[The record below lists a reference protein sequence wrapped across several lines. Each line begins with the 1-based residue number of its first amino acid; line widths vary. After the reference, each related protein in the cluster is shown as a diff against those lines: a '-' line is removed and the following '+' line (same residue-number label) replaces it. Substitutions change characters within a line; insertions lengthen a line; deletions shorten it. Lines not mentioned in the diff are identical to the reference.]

1 VRPHASI
8 RSRSLSG
15 RCKNRIGLE
24 NETFLMSVEIS
35 SISVMAAI
43 AHPRSD
49 PFLVHFPF
57 TKDPASQICE
67 TIRYGVSYV
76 ARPIKKPSGRTF
88 EWANRKTQTI
98 DAISRATRPTI
109 SCSARCL
116 TPPIDNLIRIILKS
130 DCTASF
136 VLSEQLE
143 EIVRT
148 MQTQQS
154 TRVTRPTISFSARCL
169 TPPIDNLIR
178 IIVKSDCIASFVLSE
193 QLEDPLQLRQ
203 AHSDVISRSHH

>member
-116 TPPIDNLIRIILKS
+116 TPLIDNLIRIILKS

-136 VLSEQLE
+136 VLSANANNRPGLPVRQLA
-143 EIVRT
+143 
-148 MQTQQS
+148 S
-154 TRVTRPTISFSARCL
+154 PRVA
-169 TPPIDNLIR
+169 
-178 IIVKSDCIASFVLSE
+178 
-193 QLEDPLQLRQ
+193 
-203 AHSDVISRSHH
+203 